1 MEVVPVFE
9 KVLEDR
15 ELIRNSYSE
24 SSNSGLLTLL
34 DLIEVGGTDQSSL
47 EKRFSLLQNL
57 NEEQVYYDLM
67 LSREVISVEFEG
79 ISTEEVQHFIVY
91 SLDESITSN
100 FVLNT
105 RKSLEHVLQKMN
117 QLSTEVQ
124 ESFFGRV
131 YRKRFGMLFFHGLTV
146 DRMYFFRQINE
157 SLERLVEFPLN
168 FLSTFKI
175 QSLLKELL
183 SIDQRIE
190 SIGGPVDQMDNEHH
204 GIMSHIRNTSIEI
217 GNQNS
222 QSRLHQVLGSMKYL
236 HKLLDLFPRR
246 PDDFNDLVKED
257 LNLINSGDS
266 RPIKFYVLFLV
277 GCVVFFGNTFL
288 SNLNTWMVVSG
299 SDRGMNLV
307 VKSIT
312 NPDLKTQI
320 SPGDVISRIGD
331 TVNPTLDEFRNMVD
345 QSDKTVQI
353 GLISNG
359 EQKSLSVPLM
369 ESNGREIVGVTFH
382 YLTVEKKL
390 STVVTVLLFLFYGMN
405 IISYKVRVIGVV
417 EPTISFGFMSVFFVY
432 MGSSVYLLIPKVLN
446 LEPLPIF
453 VSVCFVMIGWWI
465 YKNLWI
471 PVGWYK
477 TVFKQSNPPSEIS

>member
-1 MEVVPVFE
+1 MDVIPVFE
-9 KVLEDR
+9 TILENR
-15 ELIRNSYSE
+15 ELIRDSYSE
-24 SSNSGLLTLL
+24 SSNTGLLTLL
-34 DLIEVGGTDQSSL
+34 DLIEVEGIDQSSL

-67 LSREVISVEFEG
+67 LSKEVVSVEFEG
-79 ISTEEVQHFIVY
+79 ISTDEVQHFIVY
-91 SLDESITSN
+91 SFDESITNN
-100 FVLNT
+100 FVLNR
-105 RKSLEHVLQKMN
+105 RKSLEHVLQ
-117 QLSTEVQ
+117 QLDRVDTEIQ
-124 ESFFGRV
+124 DSFFGRV

-183 SIDQRIE
+183 SVDQLIE
-190 SIGGPVDQMDNEHH
+190 SVGGPVDQMDNEHH

-246 PDDFNDLVKED
+246 PNDFDDLVKED
-257 LNLINSGDS
+257 LKLINSGDS

-277 GCVVFFGNTFL
+277 ACVVFYGNTLL

-307 VKSIT
+307 VKSIK

-320 SPGDVISRIGD
+320 FPGDVISRIGD
-331 TVNPTLDEFRNMVD
+331 TVNPTLDEFRKIVD
-345 QSDKTVQI
+345 QSETTVQI
-353 GLISNG
+353 GVISNG

-369 ESNGREIVGVTFH
+369 ESNGREIVGVSFH
-382 YLTVEKKL
+382 FLTVEKKL
-390 STVVTVLLFLFYGMN
+390 YVVMMILLFLFYGMN
-405 IISYKVRVIGVV
+405 IISYKVTVVGVV
-417 EPTISFGFMSVFFVY
+417 EPTTSFGFMSLFFVY
-432 MGSSVYLLIPKVLN
+432 MGSSIHLMIPKVLN
-446 LEPLPIF
+446 FEPLPII

-477 TVFKQSNPPSEIS
+477 SVLKKSNPPIENS